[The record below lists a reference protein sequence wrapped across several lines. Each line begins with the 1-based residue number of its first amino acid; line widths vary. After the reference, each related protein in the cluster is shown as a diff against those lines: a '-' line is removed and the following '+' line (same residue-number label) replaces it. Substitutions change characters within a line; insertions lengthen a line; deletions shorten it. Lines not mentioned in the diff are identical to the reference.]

1 MTQLY
6 LSHLLCRLVL
16 FTADKVMES
25 EFRWSC
31 HGLQFPLAVV
41 AGLRVSLDG
50 VTPQRQ
56 RGELLPRV
64 LSPARDQGDHGRGVQ
79 AQRAAAGKNQLR
91 RKIVRKE
98 GVTRL
103 QPTYLTFKIDPVFCR
118 PPGWRGLTGSS

>member
-1 MTQLY
+1 
-6 LSHLLCRLVL
+6 
-16 FTADKVMES
+16 MES

-50 VTPQRQ
+50 VTPKRQ

-64 LSPARDQGDHGRGVQ
+64 LSPSRDQGDHGRGVQ

-91 RKIVRKE
+91 RRKLE
-98 GVTRL
+98 R
-103 QPTYLTFKIDPVFCR
+103 KR
-118 PPGWRGLTGSS
+118 